1 MIISG
6 DDLLILLA
14 GGLLYDRDM
23 TLYGKPII
31 YPKPQ
36 KIREI
41 EISREALENFAEN
54 LQFHLRLSYSN
65 VCQAY
70 NKLEVSLPSEN
81 DRVYW
86 ERFFEYQGG
95 TYITFPSAKLEA
107 SYRGLLMM
115 KATTSSDI
123 RRAANAKNVK
133 VKVLYVK

>member
-23 TLYGKPII
+23 TLYGKHII

-41 EISREALENFAEN
+41 EISRANLEEFAKN
-54 LQFHLRLSYSN
+54 LEFHMRLSYSN
-65 VCQAY
+65 AVEAY
-70 NKLEVSLPSEN
+70 NKLEITFPSES

-107 SYRGLLMM
+107 SYRGLIMA

>member
-23 TLYGKPII
+23 TLYGKPIV

-41 EISREALENFAEN
+41 EISRANLEEFAKN
-54 LQFHLRLSYSN
+54 LEFNLRLSYSN
-65 VCQAY
+65 VVEAY
-70 NKLEVSLPSEN
+70 NKLEITFPSESN
-81 DRVYW
+81 RAYW
-86 ERFFEYQGG
+86 EKLFEYQGG
-95 TYITFPSAKLEA
+95 VFITSPSDKLEA

-115 KATTSSDI
+115 KATTASDI
-123 RRAANAKNVK
+123 RRAAYAKNVK